1 MVLESTRLYKQNEGP
16 RVAPFSLLRMHL
28 AFQMVLR
35 CAPKRQLHHGAVQR
49 HRRDHHTDA
58 YHELMDSGDIGKTRT
73 LRRLSDGKRCR
84 RRSMAAQI
92 EVAARHLQSE
102 LHRHRQR
109 QQRRQGHHA
118 ILGPRS
124 VGVERE
130 QHGHALHLQSQ
141 TRQLEQQQRSS
152 VGQEVARSDDEV
164 AVQEALQRVDVA
176 QTPGTR

>member
-16 RVAPFSLLRMHL
+16 RVAPLFSLLRMHL

-92 EVAARHLQSE
+92 EVAVRHLKSE

-109 QQRRQGHHA
+109 QQRLQGHHA
-118 ILGPRS
+118 TLGLRY
-124 VGVERE
+124 VEVERV
-130 QHGHALHLQSQ
+130 QHGHVHHVQVHAL
-141 TRQLEQQQRSS
+141 QLAQQQ
-152 VGQEVARSDDEV
+152 
-164 AVQEALQRVDVA
+164 
-176 QTPGTR
+176 P